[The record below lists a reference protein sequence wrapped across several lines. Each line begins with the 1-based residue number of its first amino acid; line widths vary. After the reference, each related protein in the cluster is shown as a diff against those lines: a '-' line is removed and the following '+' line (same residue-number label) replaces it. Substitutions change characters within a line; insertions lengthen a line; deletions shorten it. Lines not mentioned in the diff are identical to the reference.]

1 MVDFDKILK
10 TQIPDIASIYGGV
23 RGRTMASRHQF
34 YAWPVIV
41 EAGVKLVI
49 DLRNGDSS
57 DRLPHLCSQYGIA
70 YFNYPV
76 DNDATTIAQM
86 VTLFPEFC
94 EKIDQGDFYIACA
107 MGLHRTDVALSTYW
121 VFHAANNGVAPPPIC
136 GYRKEKGLN
145 TSCSPHTLRHSFA
158 TDLVNNGADLRI
170 VQEMLG
176 HSDISTTQIYLKG
189 KSSKLKEVYD
199 KAHPRAA
206 SIS

>member
-145 TSCSPHTLRHSFA
+145 TNKIMRVLNAFYRYISEKDGKEPMPIEVFKERKKT
-158 TDLVNNGADLRI
+158 I
-170 VQEMLG
+170 VALG
-176 HSDISTTQIYLKG
+176 
-189 KSSKLKEVYD
+189 EN
-199 KAHPRAA
+199 
-206 SIS
+206 